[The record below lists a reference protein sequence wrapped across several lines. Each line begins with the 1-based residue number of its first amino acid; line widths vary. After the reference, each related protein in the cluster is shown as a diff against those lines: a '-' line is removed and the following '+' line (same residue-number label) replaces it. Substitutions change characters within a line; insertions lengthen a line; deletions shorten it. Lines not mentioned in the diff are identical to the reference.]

1 MCGKH
6 GVPLPWTKEARDEAI
21 LWSQRKG
28 DRSGRIAYQFAVH
41 WVGKELLRREPV
53 AYGPTI

>member
-1 MCGKH
+1 MEKMCAKH
-6 GVPLPWTKEARDEAI
+6 GVSLPWTKEARDEAI

-28 DRSGRIAYQFAVH
+28 DRSGRIACQFAGH

-53 AYGPTI
+53 A

>member
-1 MCGKH
+1 MVAPRIFGN
-6 GVPLPWTKEARDEAI
+6 TEARDEAI

-28 DRSGRIAYQFAVH
+28 DRSGRIAYQFAGH

-53 AYGPTI
+53 S